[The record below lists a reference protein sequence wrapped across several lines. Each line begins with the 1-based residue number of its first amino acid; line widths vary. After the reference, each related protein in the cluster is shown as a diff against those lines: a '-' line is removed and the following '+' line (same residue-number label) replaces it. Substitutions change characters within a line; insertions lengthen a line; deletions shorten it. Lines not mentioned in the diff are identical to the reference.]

1 MASCRCA
8 PLLPHKNPGR
18 DWAIVQVPAPI
29 QVRLQW
35 RSGVYVPA
43 ETRERILDELRA
55 LAWEL
60 TQAEALLADAVRVA
74 GHDRAYLMPRIEL
87 RLPLYDEKRRLRI
100 VFSHIDAARIHLV
113 DEEGKRLADVTL
125 H

>member
-1 MASCRCA
+1 M
-8 PLLPHKNPGR
+8 
-18 DWAIVQVPAPI
+18 QVPAPI
-29 QVRLQW
+29 QVRLHW
-35 RSGVYVPA
+35 RSGAHVPA
-43 ETRERILDELRA
+43 ETRERILDELHA

-87 RLPLYDEKRRLRI
+87 RLPLYAEKRRLRI
-100 VFSHIDAARIHLV
+100 AFTHVDTARIHLV